1 MIYGMSSN
9 NLTSFSGNL
18 YNKYI
23 TSGDFFKIPVYTST
37 TAKYLTLTGASG
49 TPTIYYDY
57 LYY

>member
-1 MIYGMSSN
+1 MICGMTNN

-23 TSGDFFKIPVYTST
+23 ISGDFFKIPVYTDT
-37 TAKYLTLTGASG
+37 TAKYLALTNTSG